1 MVSSILEFWRC
12 CGIAGSER
20 KINSMRKPPSSAL
33 LIVVY
38 LTLKILNLIPNMTQ
52 IVRCIG
58 HTTGGIALK
67 FSPHHAVHTGIRICI
82 LEYNCMHAC
91 HMSEI
96 SVRFHVNRP
105 LLWSQKIA
113 IGIDVTSDTA
123 IFSKRRKIDTFCRY
137 HSRMIDMSTS
147 NVGTPISKNCPC
159 CGIVENAIPTGTS
172 SG

>member
-1 MVSSILEFWRC
+1 MISMMLAWVVSSILEFWRC

-20 KINSMRKPPSSAL
+20 RINSMRKLPSSA
-33 LIVVY
+33 
-38 LTLKILNLIPNMTQ
+38 T
-52 IVRCIG
+52 
-58 HTTGGIALK
+58 K
-67 FSPHHAVHTGIRICI
+67 FST
-82 LEYNCMHAC
+82 YNC
-91 HMSEI
+91 SRN
-96 SVRFHVNRP
+96 SVCFHVNRP

-147 NVGTPISKNCPC
+147 NVDTPISKNCPC

-172 SG
+172 SGYRQLYVYSCRQVRLLVVTTGWGL